1 MAKNIS
7 ITIKE
12 RNNIK
17 IFSPRDLIISTEQR
31 KKRKAKYARYKIFR
45 LAQNL
50 ITTQYERKGEGEKR
64 KKRNEEIFKKIC
76 SNPEKEKEAQTI
88 EIQNSQS
95 RGYPPSIRESS
106 SSQPRANLS
115 EHSRDRIF
123 LSSMLSIIALHRY
136 VYVYIYMSYSSIYIH
151 TFLNEFI

>member
-7 ITIKE
+7 ITIKK

-64 KKRNEEIFKKIC
+64 KKKERRNILKNLLE
-76 SNPEKEKEAQTI
+76 
-88 EIQNSQS
+88 S
-95 RGYPPSIRESS
+95 RERKGGTNNRDPKFTVERIPSID
-106 SSQPRANLS
+106 
-115 EHSRDRIF
+115 SRI
-123 LSSMLSIIALHRY
+123 
-136 VYVYIYMSYSSIYIH
+136 V
-151 TFLNEFI
+151 EFTASC

>member
-7 ITIKE
+7 ITIKK

-64 KKRNEEIFKKIC
+64 KKKGTKKYLKK
-76 SNPEKEKEAQTI
+76 SAR
-88 EIQNSQS
+88 IQRKKRRHKQS
-95 RGYPPSIRESS
+95 RSKIHSREDTLHRFANRRVHSLVLTYPSIHE
-106 SSQPRANLS
+106 
-115 EHSRDRIF
+115 I
-123 LSSMLSIIALHRY
+123 
-136 VYVYIYMSYSSIYIH
+136 
-151 TFLNEFI
+151 EFS